1 MLWCGGCEGGTRGSS
16 YCGYA
21 EIVTLRPSLTPTETG
36 VRSTVDWEAL
46 MTFIA
51 FRNVNLFSLLSMY
64 LAYLPPIYLSTSDKP
79 TVNLPARPLC

>member
-64 LAYLPPIYLSTSDKP
+64 LAYLPPIYLHLTNRLSIC
-79 TVNLPARPLC
+79 LPALSL